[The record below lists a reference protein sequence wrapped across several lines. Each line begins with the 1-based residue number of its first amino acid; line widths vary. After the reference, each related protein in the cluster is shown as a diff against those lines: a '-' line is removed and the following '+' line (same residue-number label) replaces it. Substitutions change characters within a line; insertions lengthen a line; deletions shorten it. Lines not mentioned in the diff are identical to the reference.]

1 MSNPFAAE
9 ATAEYIE
16 DQSNLEISL
25 LPWQQAVWQDETRF
39 KVIAAGRRC
48 GKSRYAAYKLLV
60 EALGSDKGHVF
71 YIAQTQGQARDV
83 MWSVLIEIG
92 KGVIKTAHINNL
104 QLTLINGSTISLK
117 GSDRP
122 DTMRGVSLK
131 FCVLDEYAG
140 MKPTVWEEVLRPA
153 LADQKGSAVFIGTPT
168 GRNHFWELFQYA
180 SVSGDPDWKSWHL
193 TSFDNPLLDP
203 EEIEAAKRSMSS
215 FAFRQEFL
223 SKFEAKDSEL
233 FREEWLKFKEEPC
246 GTPLTGHDYYIAC
259 DLAGFEEV
267 GSSTRKSRLDETA
280 IAVVGVNPEGNWY
293 VHDII
298 HGRWDLDET
307 ARKIFN
313 AVATYKPSSVGIEKG
328 IAQQAVMSPL
338 SDLMRRRNRYF
349 RIELLSHGNKK
360 KVDRVVWALQGL
372 MENGRIT
379 LNKGDWNSTFM
390 DQLFQFPSPL
400 THDDLIDALAYIEQ
414 MVAVAYPSAFDDLDG
429 WEPLDPTTGY

>member
-1 MSNPFAAE
+1 MSKAPQLAFEPEAE
-9 ATAEYIE
+9 PSST
-16 DQSNLEISL
+16 LEISL
-25 LPWQQAVWQDETRF
+25 LPWQKAVWADNTRF

-48 GKSRYAAYKLLV
+48 GKSRYAAYRLLV

-71 YIAQTQGQARDV
+71 YVAQTQGQARDV
-83 MWSVLIEIG
+83 MWSVLCEIG
-92 KGVIKTAHINNL
+92 RPVIKTAHINNL
-104 QLTLINGSTISLK
+104 QITLINGATISLK

-131 FCVLDEYAG
+131 FVVLDEYAG

-180 SVSGDPDWKSWHL
+180 SISGDSDWKSWHL
-193 TSFDNPLLDP
+193 TSFDNPILDP
-203 EEIEAAKRSMSS
+203 DEINAAKKSMSS

-223 SKFEAKDSEL
+223 AKFEAKDSEL
-233 FREEWLKFKEEPC
+233 FRDEWLKWREEPL
-246 GTPLTGHDYYIAC
+246 GKPLANHTYYIAC

-267 GSSTRKSRLDETA
+267 GGTTRKSRLDETA
-280 IAVVGVNPEGNWY
+280 IAVVGVNDDGNWY

-298 HGRWDLDET
+298 HGRWDLLET
-307 ARKIFN
+307 ARKIFD
-313 AVATYKPSSVGIEKG
+313 AVHTYKPVSVGIEKG

-338 SDLMRRRNRYF
+338 SDLQRRRNRYF
-349 RIELLSHGNKK
+349 RIDLLSHGNKR

-379 LNKGDWNSTFM
+379 LNKGDWNTTFL

-400 THDDLIDALAYIEQ
+400 THDDLVDALAYIEQ
-414 MVAVAYPSAFDDLDG
+414 MVQVAYPSVLEDLEG
-429 WEPLDPTTGY
+429 WEPLDDDSGY